1 MEEGVR
7 ILGAVPTKERI
18 VAERFFDDS
27 GGMQLV
33 IHSPFGSR
41 INRAWGMSL
50 RKEICRA
57 FDFELQAAATEDGIN
72 LSLGPSQSFPLE
84 DVFKYIRPDKVEK
97 VLTQAILQAPIFG
110 VRWRWDASRALAVL
124 RFSSGKKVPAPLQ
137 RMRSEDLL
145 AAVFPEQVACQDN
158 AMPGDIEV
166 PDHPIVFE
174 TMRDCTT
181 EAMDME
187 GLKALL
193 ESIRA
198 GDVEVYARD
207 TTQPSVF
214 SHQILNAMPYAFLD
228 DAPLEERRSRAVA
241 LRRALP
247 GGQPRPGQAR
257 RHGAIRAAAADA
269 WPLVRDADELH
280 DALLTLG
287 LLPESE
293 LARGV
298 VPPGVETAREWFAAL
313 VADGRAVTA
322 TYADGRSR
330 VGRRRIGPDR
340 AGRVPGRPVRADAAG
355 QARPGVRAHG
365 GRRLF
370 EIVRGWVESIGPFT
384 SIGPGRHDRDAE
396 ELGRHRAGPHGGER
410 RHHPR
415 PLYAGRR
422 GRGGLRPAHSR
433 QDSPRE
439 RSRGCARPS
448 SRCRRPSTGAS
459 CSAGNTPR
467 ASDGATPRCWT
478 SSSSCRASSP
488 RPARGSRRSCRCG
501 SPTTIRPRWTSPAS
515 RATSPG
521 GASTAGP

>member
-1 MEEGVR
+1 
-7 ILGAVPTKERI
+7 
-18 VAERFFDDS
+18 
-27 GGMQLV
+27 MQLV

-72 LSLGPSQSFPLE
+72 LSLGPSQSFPLG

-97 VLTQAILQAPIFG
+97 VLTQAVLQAPIFG
-110 VRWRWDASRALAVL
+110 LRWRWDASRALALL
-124 RFSSGKKVPAPLQ
+124 RFSGGKKVPAPLQ

-181 EAMDME
+181 EAMDLW

-193 ESIRA
+193 ERIRS

-247 GGQPRPGQAR
+247 EDSRDLGKLDVT
-257 RHGAIRAAAADA
+257 AIRAAAADA

-287 LLPESE
+287 LMPEAA
-293 LARGV
+293 LARGAA
-298 VPPGVETAREWFAAL
+298 PPGVDQASEWFAAL

-322 TYADGRSR
+322 TRTPPAAPPGSPPNRSPPCWPRSR
-330 VGRRRIGPDR
+330 RPGSSRRRR
-340 AGRVPGRPVRADAAG
+340 AGWTRRPRPRRTTPCSSSFAAG
-355 QARPGVRAHG
+355 
-365 GRRLF
+365 
-370 EIVRGWVESIGPFT
+370 S
-384 SIGPGRHDRDAE
+384 
-396 ELGRHRAGPHGGER
+396 
-410 RHHPR
+410 
-415 PLYAGRR
+415 
-422 GRGGLRPAHSR
+422 
-433 QDSPRE
+433 
-439 RSRGCARPS
+439 
-448 SRCRRPSTGAS
+448 
-459 CSAGNTPR
+459 R
-467 ASDGATPRCWT
+467 AS
-478 SSSSCRASSP
+478 
-488 RPARGSRRSCRCG
+488 ARLH
-501 SPTTIRPRWTSPAS
+501 RPRWPMRSGCPGARSTSHWPAWRPAGES
-515 RATSPG
+515 SAATSRRE
-521 GASTAGP
+521 

>member
-7 ILGAVPTKERI
+7 ILGTVPTKERI

-72 LSLGPSQSFPLE
+72 LSLGPSQSFPLG
-84 DVFKYIRPDKVEK
+84 DVFKYIHPAKVEK

-110 VRWRWDASRALAVL
+110 LRWRWDASRALAVL
-124 RFSSGKKVPAPLQ
+124 RFSGGKKVPAPLQ

-181 EAMDME
+181 EAMDLW

-193 ESIRA
+193 ERIRS

-247 GGQPRPGQAR
+247 EDSRELGKLDEA
-257 RHGAIRAAAADA
+257 AIHAAAADA
-269 WPLVRDADELH
+269 WPFVRDADELH

-287 LLPESE
+287 LMPEAA
-293 LARGV
+293 LARGSA
-298 VPPGVETAREWFAAL
+298 PPGVDRAREWYAAL
-313 VADGRAVTA
+313 VGGRPRGHGLVCRGTH
-322 TYADGRSR
+322 GL
-330 VGRRRIGPDR
+330 GRRRIGPHS
-340 AGRVPGRPVRADAAG
+340 AGSVPGHPIRADAAG
-355 QARPGVRAHG
+355 QDSV
-365 GRRLF
+365 L
-370 EIVRGWVESIGPFT
+370 
-384 SIGPGRHDRDAE
+384 
-396 ELGRHRAGPHGGER
+396 
-410 RHHPR
+410 HPR
-415 PLYAGRR
+415 PPRTTPCSSWFADGWRALARSPRPRWPTRSGCGRAR
-422 GRGGLRPAHSR
+422 WTSPSLAWRPAVESSGATSRRACKGRGGLRPTHSR
-433 QDSPRE
+433 QDSPSHRHP
-439 RSRGCARPS
+439 SAQGGGAGLRGGLRALPVRLAARLGP
-448 SRCRRPSTGAS
+448 PKGAM
-459 CSAGNTPR
+459 
-467 ASDGATPRCWT
+467 PRC
-478 SSSSCRASSP
+478 
-488 RPARGSRRSCRCG
+488 
-501 SPTTIRPRWTSPAS
+501 
-515 RATSPG
+515 
-521 GASTAGP
+521 